1 LLLSQDLK
9 KVQPWNQAAARC
21 VWKKEQ
27 ETDAGGWQ
35 VDAWRAGT
43 IQVHSAASSFRPH
56 SSFVRQKVAA
66 LSSLR
71 EASVAPSRK
80 SKRFWIWLAAAVVV
94 VVALLGIGAARLT
107 RGSGI
112 DLNKLAKVTRAD
124 VARSVVATGK
134 IQPITKVE
142 VKSKAS
148 GIVEKLYVDINNQV
162 HKGQQLAQLD
172 QQEIVAQVEAQ
183 RAQLA
188 AAEANVSTYQAN
200 IEQDKVNA
208 AAPDLPMYKATLDR
222 NLEMQKLGIVSRQAL
237 DDANK
242 DYLAALTR
250 RDSAKA
256 QIGVDAARLKQAR
269 AQVLQ
274 AQASLKQLEE
284 QLSYTT
290 IVAPMDGVILSRDVE
305 IGDAVSSILVLG
317 STATL
322 VMTEGDINQV
332 YVQGKVDE
340 ADIAHVYM
348 SQPARIKVESFRDRV
363 FNGKVTKIA
372 PLGVEKD
379 NVTTFEVRVSI
390 DNPGGELKAN
400 MTANAEIILDEHKG
414 VLTVPESAVIY
425 DSQKKATVEVPDKKQ
440 KEGKRKVPVTVGLSN
455 GSVTEIL
462 SGLKEGDSVVL
473 QQ

>member
-1 LLLSQDLK
+1 M
-9 KVQPWNQAAARC
+9 AA
-21 VWKKEQ
+21 
-27 ETDAGGWQ
+27 
-35 VDAWRAGT
+35 
-43 IQVHSAASSFRPH
+43 
-56 SSFVRQKVAA
+56 
-66 LSSLR
+66 
-71 EASVAPSRK
+71 SRK
-80 SKRFWIWLAAAVVV
+80 SRRFWIWLSVGLVI
-94 VVALLGIGAARLT
+94 LLGAAGVGLARLAKGT
-107 RGSGI
+107 GI
-112 DLNKLAKVTRAD
+112 DSNRLAKVTRGD

-148 GIVEKLYVDINNQV
+148 GIVEKLYVDINNVV

-172 QQEIVAQVEAQ
+172 QQEILAQVEAQ

-188 AAEANVSTYQAN
+188 SAEANVGTYEAN
-200 IEQDKVNA
+200 VEQDKVNA

-222 NLEMQKLGIVSRQAL
+222 NQEMATAGIVSRQAL

-250 RDSAKA
+250 RDSSKA
-256 QIGVDAARLKQAR
+256 QIGVDSAKLRQAK
-269 AQVLQ
+269 AQVQ
-274 AQASLKQLEE
+274 QNQASLKQLEE

-322 VMTEGDINQV
+322 VMTEGDINEV

-348 SQPARIKVESFRDRV
+348 GQPARIKVESFRDRV
-363 FNGKVTKIA
+363 FNGKVTKIS
-372 PLGVEKD
+372 PMGVEKD

-390 DNPGGELKAN
+390 NNPNGELKAL
-400 MTANAEIILDEHKG
+400 MTANAEILLDEHKG
-414 VLTVPESAVIY
+414 VLTVPENAVVY
-425 DSQKKATVEVPDKKQ
+425 DNQKNASVQVPDKSQ
-440 KEGKRKVPVTVGLSN
+440 KDGQRKVDVKVGLSN

-462 SGLKEGDSVVL
+462 SGLKEGDQVVL

>member
-1 LLLSQDLK
+1 
-9 KVQPWNQAAARC
+9 
-21 VWKKEQ
+21 
-27 ETDAGGWQ
+27 
-35 VDAWRAGT
+35 
-43 IQVHSAASSFRPH
+43 
-56 SSFVRQKVAA
+56 VAA
-66 LSSLR
+66 
-71 EASVAPSRK
+71 SRK
-80 SKRFWIWLAAAVVV
+80 SKKFWIWLGVGALVIVAV
-94 VVALLGIGAARLT
+94 LGLVAARLVKGT
-107 RGSGI
+107 TI
-112 DLNKLAKVTRAD
+112 DPNKLAKVTRGD

-134 IQPITKVE
+134 IQPITQVE

-162 HKGQQLAQLD
+162 KKGQQLAQLD
-172 QQEIVAQVEAQ
+172 QQEIVAQVAAQ
-183 RAQLA
+183 KAQLA
-188 AAEANVSTYQAN
+188 AAEANVSTFEAN

-208 AAPDLPMYKATLDR
+208 NAPDLPMYKATLDR
-222 NLEMQKLGIVSRQAL
+222 NLEMQKQGIVSRQAL
-237 DDANK
+237 DDADK

-250 RDSAKA
+250 RDSSHA
-256 QIGVDAARLKQAR
+256 QIGVDTAKLKQAR
-269 AQVLQ
+269 AQVQ
-274 AQASLKQLEE
+274 QNQASLNQFEE
-284 QLSYTT
+284 QLGYTT
-290 IVAPMDGVILSRDVE
+290 IQAPMDGVILSRDVE

-322 VMTEGDINQV
+322 VMTEGDIGEV

-372 PLGVEKD
+372 PMGVEKD

-390 DNPGGELKAN
+390 NNPGGELKAN
-400 MTANAEIILDEHKG
+400 MTANAEILLDEHKG
-414 VLTVPESAVIY
+414 VLTVPENAVMY
-425 DSQKKATVEVPDKKQ
+425 DNQKNASVEIPDKKQ

-462 SGLKEGDSVVL
+462 NGLKEGDQVVL

>member
-1 LLLSQDLK
+1 M
-9 KVQPWNQAAARC
+9 AA
-21 VWKKEQ
+21 
-27 ETDAGGWQ
+27 
-35 VDAWRAGT
+35 
-43 IQVHSAASSFRPH
+43 
-56 SSFVRQKVAA
+56 
-66 LSSLR
+66 
-71 EASVAPSRK
+71 SRK
-80 SKRFWIWLAAAVVV
+80 SKRFWIWLMAAGVLFVLV
-94 VVALLGIGAARLT
+94 LGFGLAHLVK
-107 RGSGI
+107 GSTI
-112 DLNKLAKVTRAD
+112 DPNKLAKVTRGD

-148 GIVEKLYVDINNQV
+148 GIVEKLYVDINYKVQ
-162 HKGQQLAQLD
+162 KGQQLAQLD
-172 QQEIVAQVEAQ
+172 QQEIVAQVAAQ
-183 RAQLA
+183 KAQLA
-188 AAEANVSTYQAN
+188 AAEANVTTYEAN

-222 NLEMQKLGIVSRQAL
+222 NLQMQKEGIVSRQAL

-250 RDSAKA
+250 RDSSQA
-256 QIGVDAARLKQAR
+256 QIGVDMAKLKQAR
-269 AQVLQ
+269 AQVMQ
-274 AQASLKQLEE
+274 SKASLNQYEE
-284 QLSYTT
+284 QLGYTT

-363 FNGKVTKIA
+363 FQGKVTKIA

-400 MTANAEIILDEHKG
+400 MTANAEILLDEHKG
-414 VLTVPESAVIY
+414 VLTVPENAVMY
-425 DSQKKATVEVPDKKQ
+425 DGQKNASVEVPDKKQ
-440 KEGKRKVPVTVGLSN
+440 KEGKRKVSVKVGLSN
-455 GSVTEIL
+455 GSATEIL
-462 SGLKEGDSVVL
+462 SGLKEGEQVVL

>member
-1 LLLSQDLK
+1 MEPSDSWTREVAKARVHHFDNDLGALALSTQRE
-9 KVQPWNQAAARC
+9 AY
-21 VWKKEQ
+21 
-27 ETDAGGWQ
+27 
-35 VDAWRAGT
+35 
-43 IQVHSAASSFRPH
+43 
-56 SSFVRQKVAA
+56 VAA
-66 LSSLR
+66 
-71 EASVAPSRK
+71 SRK
-80 SKRFWIWLAAAVVV
+80 SKRFWIWLGITAVLVVV
-94 VVALLGIGAARLT
+94 VLGTVAAHMVKGT
-107 RGSGI
+107 QI
-112 DLNKLAKVTRAD
+112 DPNRLAKVQRGD

-148 GIVEKLYVDINNQV
+148 GIVEKLYVDINNRV
-162 HKGQQLAQLD
+162 HKGQELAQLD
-172 QQEIVAQVEAQ
+172 QEEIQAQVEAQ

-188 AAEANVSTYQAN
+188 AAEANVSTFQAN

-222 NLEMQKLGIVSRQAL
+222 NLEMQKEGIVSRQTL

-256 QIGVDAARLKQAR
+256 QIGVDMAKLKQAR
-269 AQVLQ
+269 AEVLQ
-274 AQASLKQLEE
+274 NQASLKQLEE
-284 QLSYTT
+284 ELSYTT

-322 VMTEGDINQV
+322 VMTEGDVNQV

-340 ADIAHVYM
+340 ADIAHVYLG
-348 SQPARIKVESFRDRV
+348 QAARIKVESFRDRT
-363 FNGKVTKIA
+363 FYGKVTKIA

-400 MTANAEIILDEHKG
+400 MTANAEILLDEHKN
-414 VLTVPESAVIY
+414 VLTVPENAVTY
-425 DSQKKATVEVPDKKQ
+425 DNQKNAFVDLPDKGQ
-440 KEGKRKVPVTVGLSN
+440 KDGMRKVPVKVGLSN
-455 GSVTEIL
+455 GSVTEIV
-462 SGLKEGDSVVL
+462 SGLKLGDPVVL
-473 QQ
+473 QE